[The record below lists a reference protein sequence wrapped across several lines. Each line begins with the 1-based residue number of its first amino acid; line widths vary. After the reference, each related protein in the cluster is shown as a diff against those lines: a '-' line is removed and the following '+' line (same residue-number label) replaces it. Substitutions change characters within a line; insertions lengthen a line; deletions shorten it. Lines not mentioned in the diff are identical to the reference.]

1 MNRIWQEF
9 FGRGLVLTS
18 EDFGIQGA
26 SPTHPKL
33 LDFLASEFM
42 SSNWDVKALQR
53 RIVLSSTYQQ
63 ASTYRPELT
72 SLDPEN
78 ELLARQNSLRLSGET
93 IRDSALATSGLLSA
107 KMGGPGVRPPQP
119 ESVTLEAFGSHPWD
133 VSKDEDRYRRAVY
146 TFVLRTTP
154 FAQTAVF
161 DAPSPQSPCA
171 RRERSNTPLQALTL
185 LNDEVFFEAAQHLAR
200 QIDTEPEDDL
210 DRINKLFTVCLQRLP
225 EREEASLLQQLLA
238 ENRTFFKSHPEL
250 IDATVGRENAAL
262 NTAAW
267 VHTCSVMMNL
277 HEFITR
283 D

>member
-1 MNRIWQEF
+1 
-9 FGRGLVLTS
+9 
-18 EDFGIQGA
+18 
-26 SPTHPKL
+26 
-33 LDFLASEFM
+33 
-42 SSNWDVKALQR
+42 
-53 RIVLSSTYQQ
+53 
-63 ASTYRPELT
+63 
-72 SLDPEN
+72 
-78 ELLARQNSLRLSGET
+78 
-93 IRDSALATSGLLSA
+93 
-107 KMGGPGVRPPQP
+107 MGGPGVRPPQP

-200 QIDTEPEDDL
+200 QIDTEPKDDL

-250 IDATVGRENAAL
+250 IDATVGRENAEL